1 MGNFQSVSGIAFGYG
16 LAIGFGLGNLFPV
29 LQILGACI
37 EQYCLRTQNCGL
49 PFIVI
54 AAAIA
59 ALAVLFSAFLCFSRY
74 SQRAKARKQVSKLT
88 LGVMESGINDHEPLQ
103 LTKSGT
109 CGLSSKYF

>member
-37 EQYCLRTQNCGL
+37 EQYCLRTQNCG
-49 PFIVI
+49 PPSIVI
-54 AAAIA
+54 AALA
-59 ALAVLFSAFLCFSRY
+59 ALFSAFLCFNQYR
-74 SQRAKARKQVSKLT
+74 QRAKARKQVSKLT